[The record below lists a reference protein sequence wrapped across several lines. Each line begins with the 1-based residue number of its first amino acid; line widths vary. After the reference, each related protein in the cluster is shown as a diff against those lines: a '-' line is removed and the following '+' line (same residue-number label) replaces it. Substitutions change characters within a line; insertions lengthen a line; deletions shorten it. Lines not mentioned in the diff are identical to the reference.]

1 MMGFL
6 KTNKVEVVFKELVV
20 ELKSSVVEQLE
31 VDFLIDIC
39 VDCISVKYIYSIN
52 FSGNI
57 IYEK

>member
-1 MMGFL
+1 M
-6 KTNKVEVVFKELVV
+6 NKVEVVFKELVV